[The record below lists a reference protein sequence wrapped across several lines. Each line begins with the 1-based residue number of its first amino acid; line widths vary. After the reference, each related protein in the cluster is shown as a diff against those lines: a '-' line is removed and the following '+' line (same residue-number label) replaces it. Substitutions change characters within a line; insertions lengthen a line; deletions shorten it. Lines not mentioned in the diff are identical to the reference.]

1 MVTRRPPLIAPK
13 RRLPTLLAA
22 RSRAPALLAALSL
35 ALLAGCGGGQQSES
49 PLSAQA
55 MAAIGQRPGAP
66 REALAR
72 AVDELFTNPGLGET
86 RALVVMH
93 RGRIVAE
100 RYGPGYGPNTRLI
113 GWSMSKT
120 ITSVLIG
127 LLISDGRLT
136 LDESAPVPSWQRP
149 GDPRGEITLRQLLQM
164 RSGLRH
170 VETTTPPG
178 DADTVRML
186 ALDGRDDMAAYAEAQ
201 PLVAEP
207 GSHWEYSTATSVIL
221 SDIATRALT
230 DSRDPAVRRQVVS
243 DYLRSRLFMPAGMNS
258 ATPEFDAAGTMI
270 GGSMIHATA
279 RDWGRFG
286 EFLRS
291 NGMLNGARIVPSDW
305 VGFMLSPAPHNPG
318 YGAQLWLNRPQP
330 SGKEELFPGR
340 GKANIFAA
348 IGHLGQYVIVSP
360 DQELTIV
367 RLGKTDGPMRPA
379 LVRKLADIVQLYNQD

>member
-13 RRLPTLLAA
+13 RPLPVF
-22 RSRAPALLAALSL
+22 LAALSL
-35 ALLAGCGGGQQSES
+35 ALLAGCGGGQKSES
-49 PLSAQA
+49 PLSPQA
-55 MAAIGQRPGAP
+55 MAAIGPRPGAP

-72 AVDELFTNPGLGET
+72 AVDELFTNPALGET

-100 RYGPGYGPNTRLI
+100 RYGPGYGPNTKLI

-120 ITSVLIG
+120 ITGVLIG

-170 VETTTPPG
+170 IETSTPPG

-201 PLVAEP
+201 PLIAEP
-207 GSHWEYSTATSVIL
+207 GSRWEYSTATSVIL

-230 DSRDPAVRRQVVS
+230 DSRDPAVRRQVMT
-243 DYLRSRLFMPAGMNS
+243 DYLHSRLFMPAGMNS
-258 ATPEFDAAGTMI
+258 ATLEFDAAGTMI

-291 NGMLNGARIVPSDW
+291 NGMVNGARIVPSDW

-318 YGAQLWLNRPQP
+318 YGAQIWLNRPQA
-330 SGKEELFPGR
+330 SGQEELFPGR

-367 RLGKTDGPMRPA
+367 RLGKTDGPMRAA
-379 LVRKLADIVQLYNQD
+379 LVRKLADIVQLYDQD

>member
-291 NGMLNGARIVPSDW
+291 NGMVNGARIVPSDW